1 MNGRKRRTEHKPQ
14 QATTAQERN
23 LQKMA
28 KIIIKTKEGTELTFN
43 SLNEVI
49 SKHFKKPYGMNT
61 QSAQRY
67 ILNQGC
73 ALTIDGVE
81 ITSDN
86 IKTSAPSKTSSSI
99 MDRILKELASV
110 DNAQV
115 KRLQEELTNQALQ
128 VKTIDDIEKLENK
141 KLELTNAMNPP
152 KATLDAV
159 IDYVVNLYIDHTTA
173 QPEPTAEPTEP
184 KDE

>member
-1 MNGRKRRTEHKPQ
+1 
-14 QATTAQERN
+14 
-23 LQKMA
+23 MA
-28 KIIIKTKEGTELTFN
+28 KIIIKTKEGTELTFS

-173 QPEPTAEPTEP
+173 QPEPTEETSAQ
-184 KDE
+184 